1 MALTEGM
8 VTAKE
13 AAEILNQNS
22 GRTDIKPDY
31 VRQLVA
37 YKKLEAHKI
46 DGRTNLYKRSEVEA
60 ITVAHRGGKHVQSR
74 KRKPKQ

>member
-1 MALTEGM
+1 MALTDGM

-13 AAEILNQNS
+13 AAEILNHNS

-37 YKKLEAHKI
+37 YGKLEAHKI

-60 ITVAHRGGKHVQSR
+60 IKVERRGGKHVQAR
-74 KRKPKQ
+74 KRKLKQ